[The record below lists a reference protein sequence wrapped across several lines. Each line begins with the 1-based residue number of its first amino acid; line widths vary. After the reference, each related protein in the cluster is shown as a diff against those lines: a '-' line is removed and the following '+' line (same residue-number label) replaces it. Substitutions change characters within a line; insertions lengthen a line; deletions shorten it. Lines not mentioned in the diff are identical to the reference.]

1 MISRLRGTLLSQLD
15 EVVEIATPGGVVYEV
30 DVPLTVAQRL
40 PSVGGEIELLT
51 LQIIREDLNA
61 LYGFL
66 EPGERELF
74 RRLMGVSGI
83 GGRLALAMLSTY
95 PAARLVRALLEKDV
109 AALVVIAG
117 VGKKTAER
125 LCLELADRVKDL
137 DLAPPPSGSSGA
149 VGPVQEAVR
158 ALTALGMTYI
168 EADRAVRE
176 VAEQDGAAGASEL
189 IRKALAAR

>member
-1 MISRLRGTLLSQLD
+1 MISRLRGTLVSQVD
-15 EVVEIATPGGVVYEV
+15 EVIEIATPGGVVYEV
-30 DVPLTVAQRL
+30 DVPLTVTQRL
-40 PSVGGEIELLT
+40 PPVGGEIELLT
-51 LQIIREDLNA
+51 LHIVREDLNA

-66 EPGERELF
+66 DAGERELF
-74 RRLMGVSGI
+74 RRLLGVSGV

-95 PAARLVRALLEKDV
+95 PAARLVRALVEKDI
-109 AALVVIAG
+109 AALVVVSG

-137 DLAPPPSGSSGA
+137 DLAPATPGSAGGG
-149 VGPVQEAVR
+149 GPVQEAVR
-158 ALTALGMTYI
+158 ALTVLGMSFL

-176 VAEQDGAAGASEL
+176 VVETEGTLSAKEL